1 MIPFR
6 MYLIFKTRC
15 NTYNILT
22 YRFFAKCQNFVSC
35 FIHSIRLLLV
45 YIQYYMILF
54 YIMICM
60 HKYTDTG

>member
-22 YRFFAKCQNFVSC
+22 YRFFLQNVK
-35 FIHSIRLLLV
+35 
-45 YIQYYMILF
+45 ILF
-54 YIMICM
+54 RVLFIVYDYYW
-60 HKYTDTG
+60 YTYNII